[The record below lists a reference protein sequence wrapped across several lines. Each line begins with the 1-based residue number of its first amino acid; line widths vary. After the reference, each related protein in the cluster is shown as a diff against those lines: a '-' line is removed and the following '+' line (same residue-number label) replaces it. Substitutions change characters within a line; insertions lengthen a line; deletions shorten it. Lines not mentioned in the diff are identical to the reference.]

1 MAARITSRSNPL
13 VRRVRQLGA
22 EPAARKEER
31 AFIAEGVR
39 LVEEAL
45 AARSTI
51 EEILHSPRLALTE
64 RGRKLLGRL
73 RTDGLRLV
81 ETTDSVLDSISDAE
95 TSQGILAIVHSPPAI
110 SLSGSGALSG
120 SQAEARQSATVPVFW
135 VVGWGLQDPGNVGAL
150 LRTADAAGADLFL
163 TLAGTAD
170 PTSPK
175 AVRASAGSIFRMQ
188 IAGGLAADE
197 ILEAAASRGVRL
209 FGTDPSSGVPYSE
222 ADYAGPIGFVFGCEG
237 EGLPQAV
244 AGRLH
249 GIVTIP
255 MREGVESLNVVA
267 AAAVVL
273 FEAARRRR
281 GPG

>member
-1 MAARITSRSNPL
+1 VAARITSRSNPL

-51 EEILHSPRLALTE
+51 EKILHSPRLALSE

-95 TSQGILAIVHSPPAI
+95 TSQGILAIVCSPPAPET
-110 SLSGSGALSG
+110 A
-120 SQAEARQSATVPVFW
+120 AVPTFW

-150 LRTADAAGADLFL
+150 LRTADAAGAELFL

-175 AVRASAGSIFRMQ
+175 AVRASAGSIFRMP

-209 FGTDPSSGVPYSE
+209 LGTDSASGVPYSE
-222 ADYAGPIGFVFGCEG
+222 ADYAGPIGFVFGREG

-255 MREGVESLNVVA
+255 MREGVESLNVVV